1 MLPSYSDFS
10 PCLSFNELFS
20 VIKGTLNLGRWN
32 YENSREKG
40 LRPNVYFSF
49 NLKWIRSKGFSADE
63 KAFMF
68 SLNHSSIVWLPKLLF
83 QITKWYLI
91 QNPPSLK
98 GNPFDKYSFCKI
110 GIENILRY
118 FSWKNVVSFCVTMC
132 GRPVLCGKITYRH
145 LVSASLSAEMS
156 FSAIFVFFVPFSTLN
171 FCMALWYTCIYIVVF
186 WRVPFSYPMCFDVIS
201 MFCCDLCENM

>member
-1 MLPSYSDFS
+1 MLPSNSDFS
-10 PCLSFNELFS
+10 PCLSFYELFS
-20 VIKGTLNLGRWN
+20 FKNGTLNLGRWN

-83 QITKWYLI
+83 QISKWYLI

-118 FSWKNVVSFCVTMC
+118 FSWKKVVSFCVAMC

-145 LVSASLSAEMS
+145 LVSS
-156 FSAIFVFFVPFSTLN
+156 FCKIR
-171 FCMALWYTCIYIVVF
+171 I
-186 WRVPFSYPMCFDVIS
+186 
-201 MFCCDLCENM
+201 ENILKYFKTF